1 MSESQNPPP
10 IECSVKYA
18 RRYDAEYGCIGEVVQ
33 LAVDDQTVELGHI
46 GMYPSPE
53 QIEKYKH
60 AVTCANLL
68 KTAPKMNALLAEVGA
83 DLEMALN
90 GAFAETAVDIKTWRE
105 ILYEDVAKI
114 KQVLK
119 ETRGEQ

>member
-1 MSESQNPPP
+1 MNESQNTT

-18 RRYDAEYGCIGEVVQ
+18 RKYDAEYGCIGEVVQ

-53 QIEKYKH
+53 QREKYKH
-60 AVTCANLL
+60 AVACANLL
-68 KTAPKMNALLAEVGA
+68 QAAPRMNAMLAEVGA
-83 DLEMALN
+83 DIEMALN
-90 GAFAETAVDIKTWRE
+90 GAFVNSRADVDDWRQ
-105 ILYEDVAKI
+105 ILLEDVAKI

-119 ETRGEQ
+119 EARGEE